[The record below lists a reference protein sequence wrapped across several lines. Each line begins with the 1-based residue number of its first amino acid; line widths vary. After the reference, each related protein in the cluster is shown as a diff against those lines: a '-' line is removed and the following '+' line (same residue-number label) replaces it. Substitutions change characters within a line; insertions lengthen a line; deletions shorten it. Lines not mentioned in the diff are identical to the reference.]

1 MANTARTLQTAL
13 KLHQAGQFPQA
24 EEAYRKVL
32 RNDPLNADALHLL
45 GVLFHQTG
53 KNEAAVEYIGR
64 AISRNPSHALFHNN
78 LGAAYQALGRLPE
91 AHASLTRALCLK
103 PDYVDAHNNLGAVL
117 HGLGRLPESQSHYI
131 AALRL
136 RPDLAAAHNNL
147 GNVVKD
153 QGHAAEALACYQR
166 ALQLNPQFAEALN
179 NIGSVLQEQG
189 RLSEAEDFYH
199 RAQRVRPEYAAAW
212 NNLGNVYRDQ
222 GKWSESV
229 SCFERALALEPHDGL
244 RIKAALV
251 TPVIVESADAISQ
264 HRDQIASNLARLL
277 NQTLSVADPVFE
289 VGLTSL
295 YLTYHGRDD
304 RELQSGMAAL
314 YARATPS
321 LTSTASHCT
330 QGRLTAVQGPIR
342 IGFISRHFHNHSNA
356 RLNVG
361 LVRTLSRQD
370 FRVVLLRFPGHD
382 DAYGSFVEQSAD
394 EVVTLAVHLE
404 TARRQ
409 IAELQLD
416 VLFYTDIGM
425 EPLTYFLAFAR
436 LAPVQCTTWGVP
448 ATTGIPA
455 IDYFIS
461 SVDLE
466 PAAAGRHYTER
477 LVRLENLPTFYY
489 PPQTTPAKSRAELGL
504 NEHASLYV
512 CPQSLFKIHPEFDGL
527 IGNILRADRRGEVL
541 LLAGQ
546 QPYWTELL
554 SQRLM
559 SAMPDVADRVKFL
572 PRQSAENFLHIL
584 RTADVLLDP
593 IHFGGGNTTYEAFE
607 FGTPI
612 VTWPGEFMRGRVT
625 YACYR
630 KLGVMDCVAA
640 DRDEYVRIAVRLA
653 NDRPWRDQIRDRIL
667 AAKHVLFENAA
678 AVRELEYFL
687 KCAVQESRALR
698 KCA

>member
-13 KLHQAGQFPQA
+13 QLHQAGQFPQA
-24 EEAYRKVL
+24 EDAYRKVL

-45 GVLFHQTG
+45 GVLLHQTG
-53 KNEAAVEYIGR
+53 QHEAAIEYIGR
-64 AISRNPSHALFHNN
+64 AISRNSSQALFYNN
-78 LGAAYQALGRLPE
+78 LGAAYQALGRLSE
-91 AHASLTRALCLK
+91 AQASLMRALRLK

-117 HGLGRLPESQSHYI
+117 HSLGNLAEARTHFVT
-131 AALRL
+131 ALRL
-136 RPDLAAAHNNL
+136 KPDLAAAHNNL
-147 GNVVKD
+147 GNVLKD
-153 QGHAAEALACYQR
+153 QGQAADALECYQR
-166 ALQLNPQFAEALN
+166 ALRLKPDFAEAFN

-189 RLSEAEDFYH
+189 RLSEAADFYQ
-199 RAQRVRPEYAAAW
+199 RALRVRPEYAAACS
-212 NNLGNVYRDQ
+212 NLGNVYRDQ
-222 GKWSESV
+222 GKWSEAIG
-229 SCFERALALEPHDGL
+229 CFERALALTPNDGL

-251 TPVIVESADAISQ
+251 TPVIVESADAILQ
-264 HRDQIASNLARLL
+264 HRGRIAEHLARLL
-277 NQTLSVADPVFE
+277 NEDLSVADPVFD

-295 YLTYHGRDD
+295 YLAYHGRDD
-304 RELQSGMAAL
+304 RNLQSEMAAL
-314 YARATPS
+314 YTRATPT
-321 LTSTASHCT
+321 LPFAAPHCT
-330 QGRLTAVQGPIR
+330 PTRCPAAPEPIR

-361 LVRTLSRQD
+361 LVRALSRRD

-382 DAYGSFVEQSAD
+382 DAYGEFVQQSAD

-409 IAELQLD
+409 IAEQQLD

-466 PAAAGRHYTER
+466 PVDADRHYTEN

-489 PPQTTPAKSRAELGL
+489 APQTTPSKSRTELGL
-504 NEHASLYV
+504 DEYAALYV

-527 IGNILRADRRGEVL
+527 IGEILRTDPRGQVL

-546 QPYWTELL
+546 QPHWTDLL
-554 SQRLM
+554 SRRLR
-559 SAMPDVADRVKFL
+559 SVIPDVAERVKFL
-572 PRQSAENFLHIL
+572 PRQSPEDFLQIL

-593 IHFGGGNTTYEAFE
+593 IHFGGGNTTYEAIE

-653 NDRPWRDQIRDRIL
+653 NDRAWRDQIQNRIL
-667 AAKHVLFENAA
+667 AAKHVLFENAGA
-678 AVRELEYFL
+678 IRELECFF
-687 KCAVQESRALR
+687 KNAVHESRALR